1 MITML
6 NQDTNFDKYTVLFRN
21 AWKDLLDRNALEDAD
36 KDAAE
41 KGKIAFADLAHYF
54 AYIKDLI
61 TIDPTYVMLPID
73 EAPFE
78 INANTRTIKVPPS
91 FRTCSGVQSD
101 NYAEIVTFTVD
112 RYFDYKDLDQAS
124 IAVQWIN
131 DAAQTEGVSFIQLKD
146 LKTYGDENKIRFG
159 WPLTSEMTAAAGNLR
174 FAVRFYTAQTNDEG
188 KIEFNYLLNTIPE
201 SIPIKDTL
209 KIDWNSTDTV
219 KKDNDL
225 ALFTSYITNSS
236 NPSYGI
242 PTSIEFVLE
251 DNEFPQYG
259 QIDLGT
265 DTLVLKAQGITKDLN
280 PLAYEWYRKKDDVIV
295 KIDPSTEEH
304 SGKFSI
310 SSEPVLY
317 DPEPEKWPKERPIMT
332 FWVPKEAPLTGYTPF
347 LEAWPTEK
355 PDYDLY
361 LMKTS
366 LTFLAD
372 GGDDVTGEYFVKAI
386 NQVTDKN
393 GKVVNSVDATSRVC
407 VILTPAP
414 VTIVKDLP
422 VYMFLDDKSN
432 TLTFEISEDK
442 HAQRSY
448 EVYYKNENSYS
459 DPAEINEKIAGAQ
472 FSGTKIDYTIEDFGL
487 YKIKVISELNRD
499 DESVESMVCYV
510 SDHPG
515 NIQGIMSVD
524 GLPIDTSANW
534 GTISAEKKLEFEWIE
549 DEEGA
554 TLEYNA
560 VKLHADAITTI
571 ELSVLAS
578 IENKT
583 KYNEGTINYRW
594 TRTLEGVEED
604 ITKPTGP
611 QGDIVAI
618 DLKTGVLKI
627 QIIAPETG
635 GYTYTCYIT
644 NTIANETTEPKT
656 FSFTIV

>member
-6 NQDTNFDKYTVLFRN
+6 NQDTNFDKYTVLFRD

-36 KDAAE
+36 KIAAE
-41 KGKIAFADLAHYF
+41 NGKIAFADLAHYF

-61 TIDPTYVMLPID
+61 TIDPIYVMLPID

-78 INANTRTIKVPPS
+78 INANTRAIKVPPS

-101 NYAEIVTFTVD
+101 NYAEIVTFTID

-209 KIDWNSTDTV
+209 KIDWNSADTV

-242 PTSIEFVLE
+242 PTAIEFVLE
-251 DNEFPQYG
+251 DDEFPQYG
-259 QIDLGT
+259 KINSD

-280 PLAYEWYRKKDDVIV
+280 PLVYEWYHKKGDVIT
-295 KIDPSTEEH
+295 KIDPNIEEYD
-304 SGKFSI
+304 GKFSI

-317 DPEPEKWPKERPIMT
+317 DPDQWPKERPIMT
-332 FWVPKEAPLTGYTPF
+332 FWIPKEAPLTGYTPF

-355 PDYDLY
+355 PNYDLY

-366 LTFLAD
+366 LTFLAN
-372 GGDDVTGEYFVKAI
+372 GGDVTGEYFVKAI

-393 GKVVNSVDATSRVC
+393 GKVINSVDAISRIC

-414 VTIVKDLP
+414 ITVTKDLP
-422 VYMFLDDKSN
+422 THMFLDDKSN
-432 TLTFEISEDK
+432 ILTFEISKDE
-442 HAQRSY
+442 HSQRSY
-448 EVYYKNENSYS
+448 EVYYKDDNKYS
-459 DPAEINEKIAGAQ
+459 DPKEIDEKVASAD
-472 FSGTKIDYTIEDFGL
+472 FSGTKIDYTIPEKAFGL
-487 YKIKVISELNRD
+487 YKIKAISELNRD

-510 SDHPG
+510 SDHPLQPTG
-515 NIQGIMSVD
+515 TLYVNDVEMVMEDTNSDAILDNVD
-524 GLPIDTSANW
+524 IDVEATGKWLDTEGKMLGIDTTISHKVFTLKVARTTDNDTLHNI
-534 GTISAEKKLEFEWIE
+534 GTISYKWTMSYNDIE
-549 DEEGA
+549 TE
-554 TLEYNA
+554 
-560 VKLHADAITTI
+560 
-571 ELSVLAS
+571 
-578 IENKT
+578 
-583 KYNEGTINYRW
+583 
-594 TRTLEGVEED
+594 
-604 ITKPTGP
+604 ITKPS
-611 QGDIVAI
+611 
-618 DLKTGVLKI
+618 
-627 QIIAPETG
+627 
-635 GYTYTCYIT
+635 
-644 NTIANETTEPKT
+644 ETTEGPIASINDDGSINVRAINPESESGKYVYKCNIINT
-656 FSFTIV
+656 LANESVSSDDYFFVII